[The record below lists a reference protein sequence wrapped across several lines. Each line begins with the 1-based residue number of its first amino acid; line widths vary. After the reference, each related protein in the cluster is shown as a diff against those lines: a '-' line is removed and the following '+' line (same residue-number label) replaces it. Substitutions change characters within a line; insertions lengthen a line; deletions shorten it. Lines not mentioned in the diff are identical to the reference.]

1 MPTVPE
7 LNIELSVDT
16 IPYKSPKDLVNGIS
30 VIADRTESRMA
41 NPYYQ
46 TNAGKKEDSFGY
58 ASNVNAPAYSQ
69 VS

>member
-30 VIADRTESRMA
+30 VIADQTQSKML

-46 TNAGKKEDSFGY
+46 TSALNEKDSFGL
-58 ASNVNAPAYSQ
+58 ASNINQYS
-69 VS
+69 